1 MNSLVIVGVPICE
14 SKTYILDKF
23 LANQTEIRIH
33 YPNSR
38 IVFAVEDCQSEV
50 EFAKRVNLER
60 YGKVIYWTPEPCR
73 RFWLKNIANA
83 REAIRRYVLT
93 TFADYLMVCDC
104 DMTYDP
110 NLISLMLEQMPC
122 KDAVFSAYRVRPHG
136 TWGWGTSPSLLS
148 RKLLNKIRYRCI
160 VWADKRFL
168 CEDQMLD
175 YDMFLCGAKIARG
188 AYVSNTHHAA
198 SDKPLILDVPIEINW
213 MRYLTISLPFRFIVI
228 GVSQVFHYD
237 FTWALYK
244 ICHVWLRI
252 P

>member
-1 MNSLVIVGVPICE
+1 MWRVIIGVPICE
-14 SKTYILDKF
+14 SKSYILSKF
-23 LANQTEIRIH
+23 IDNQLEIAAK

-38 IVFAVEDCQSEV
+38 IVFAVEDSPTEV
-50 EFAKRVNLER
+50 VFAKLAGLEN
-60 YGKVIYWTPEPCR
+60 YGEVIYWTPEPGR

-83 REAIRRYVLT
+83 REAIRQYALT
-93 TFADYLMVCDC
+93 TFDDYLMVCDC
-104 DMTYDP
+104 DMTYDA
-110 NLISLMLEQMPC
+110 NLIRLMLEQIPG

-136 TWGWGTSPSLLS
+136 TWGWGTSPSLL
-148 RKLLNKIRYRCI
+148 RMKLLRRIRYRCI

-175 YDMFLCGAKIARG
+175 YDMFLLGAKIARG

-198 SDKPLILDVPIEINW
+198 SDKPLVLDVPIEINW
-213 MRYLTISLPFRFIVI
+213 MRYLTISLPFRFLII
-228 GVSQVFHYD
+228 GVSQIFHYD

-244 ICHVWLRI
+244 ICHVWLKV